1 MTALGAE
8 LAGQRRAYPLSR
20 TADVATIEVTVT
32 GADGTQPLVED
43 VEGLTGWTYDAD
55 ANALLLGSAVVLA
68 ADSVVSIAYTIP
80 AS

>member
-1 MTALGAE
+1 VGA
-8 LAGQRRAYPLSR
+8 
-20 TADVATIEVTVT
+20 V
-32 GADGTQPLVED
+32 DGVLQAHAVFGLVD
-43 VEGLTGWTYDAD
+43 GHLRYDAD